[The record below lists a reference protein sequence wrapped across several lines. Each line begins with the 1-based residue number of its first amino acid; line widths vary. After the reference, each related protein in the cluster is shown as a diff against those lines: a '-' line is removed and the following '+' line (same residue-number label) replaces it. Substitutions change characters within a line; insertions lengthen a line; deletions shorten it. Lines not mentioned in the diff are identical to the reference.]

1 MSTFGD
7 AINAVKA
14 IILIEE
20 RVKNQGAKLEKVAEL
35 LVEVDRRLVR
45 VETTL
50 DIAMRHAGSAAA
62 PPPIAHQSAADPSTK
77 DGSASKAS
85 SK

>member
-1 MSTFGD
+1 VSAIGD

-20 RVKNQGAKLEKVAEL
+20 RVKSQGMRLEKLADL
-35 LVEVDRRLVR
+35 LVDVDRRLVR

-50 DIAMRHAGSAAA
+50 DIVLRHAGSTASG
-62 PPPIAHQSAADPSTK
+62 PLIAHQPPPNSE
-77 DGSASKAS
+77 
-85 SK
+85 

>member
-1 MSTFGD
+1 MSAIGD

-20 RVKNQGAKLEKVAEL
+20 RVKSQGARLEKLADL
-35 LVEVDRRLVR
+35 LVDVDRRLVR

-50 DIAMRHAGSAAA
+50 DIALRHAGATPTA
-62 PPPIAHQSAADPSTK
+62 PLIAEQPRPPSE
-77 DGSASKAS
+77 
-85 SK
+85 